1 MFRKIALTLFVLI
14 AVAAVAIFAIA
25 STRPATYHVERSTL
39 TAASPSA
46 VYTVLNDLHRFP
58 EWSPWQKLDPAM
70 KITHEG
76 PASGVGAKYTW
87 AGNKDVGE
95 GRMTITESTPDQSV
109 VEKLEFLKPWA
120 STCDVHFTI
129 IPDGDGS
136 KVTWAMDG
144 TNDMMAK
151 VMSLFMSMDSMIGK
165 DFDAGL
171 ANLKR
176 LTDSA
181 APAAAD
187 TTASKSS

>member
-1 MFRKIALTLFVLI
+1 MFRKLALTLFVLI

-25 STRPATYHVERSTL
+25 STRPATYHVERSTV
-39 TAASPSA
+39 TAGSPST
-46 VYTVLNDLHRFP
+46 VYVVLNDLHRFP

-76 PASGVGAKYTW
+76 PPSGVGAKYSW

-120 STCDVHFTI
+120 STCDVRFTI
-129 IPDGDGS
+129 VPDGNGS

-165 DFDAGL
+165 DFDSGL

-176 LTDSA
+176 VTES

-187 TTASKSS
+187 STATRPS